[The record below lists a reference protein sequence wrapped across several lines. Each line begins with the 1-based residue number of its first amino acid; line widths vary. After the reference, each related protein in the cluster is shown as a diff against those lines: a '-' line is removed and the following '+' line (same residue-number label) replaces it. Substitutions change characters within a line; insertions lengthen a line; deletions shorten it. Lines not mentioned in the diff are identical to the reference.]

1 MNKNEYIINNLSD
14 WLKGRGMKPASQP
27 EFIGMLHPDLIMH
40 SNNKILIAEAKVSDV
55 YRSKVFPALVG
66 DMILRAKSIGS
77 GAEFMAALLIKK
89 INSKAIDDL
98 KQYADNFMPQLN
110 WFLLDETGS
119 GAAFLRG
126 EQSDISVAP
135 LESSKNVKDSPSI
148 RGGLFSPSARRILK
162 NLLLPGIDPGFWG
175 GSGNLP
181 QGIVELSKM
190 AKVSQ
195 PVVSSLVKRF
205 EKAGYIKRKNGIP
218 CIIRHQELLDDW
230 FYATKHDDKSQ
241 YPVRSL
247 YGESAESVIENIRS
261 RYIQNNNREV
271 VIGHHMACHLHNIGR
286 SSVKSAKIY
295 TKMPIS
301 RLMDDLELAV
311 DNSQSP
317 ALTIVQHDIKSVF
330 QGAVIINNLPV
341 CDILQCYLDV
351 RSSRARGREQA
362 DYILDNILMP
372 HFRSKQ

>member
-1 MNKNEYIINNLSD
+1 
-14 WLKGRGMKPASQP
+14 
-27 EFIGMLHPDLIMH
+27 
-40 SNNKILIAEAKVSDV
+40 
-55 YRSKVFPALVG
+55 
-66 DMILRAKSIGS
+66 
-77 GAEFMAALLIKK
+77 
-89 INSKAIDDL
+89 
-98 KQYADNFMPQLN
+98 
-110 WFLLDETGS
+110 
-119 GAAFLRG
+119 
-126 EQSDISVAP
+126 

-241 YPVRSL
+241 SPVRSL